1 MVVPIGAWASKFC
14 TGSIFPFVEIKL
26 RIVPRSAL
34 AARTV
39 TLSSRDIKDAS
50 RMTAATIPTP
60 QTIQGRREKKPVLF
74 TVDAILQFVLNN
86 LSLATAVAVKSDYLF
101 RCGSPPKNRKS
112 LTVFG

>member
-1 MVVPIGAWASKFC
+1 MVVPIGACASKFC
-14 TGSIFPFVEIKL
+14 TGSIFPLVEIKL
-26 RIVPRSAL
+26 RIVPRSDL

-86 LSLATAVAVKSDYLF
+86 LSLAGIATGQNDY
-101 RCGSPPKNRKS
+101 
-112 LTVFG
+112 